1 MDVPIESYGWWKNFK
16 NRINLIEL
24 KIEDP
29 EVQKY
34 INDLEVSG
42 VLKIKPKNEIPPINP
57 NNKNLVELKF
67 LRNDTREQITRE

>member
-1 MDVPIESYGWWKNFK
+1 MQLALDVPIESYGWWKNFK

-42 VLKIKPKNEIPPINP
+42 VLKIKPKSEIPPINP
-57 NNKNLVELKF
+57 NNKNLIELKF
-67 LRNDTREQITRE
+67 LRNDTRE